1 MSLFDDDSMT
11 MSVMGSGENFGI
23 VEAPLGDNLLPSFSS
38 AMSWPESFNES
49 MEVAYHQW
57 FPNYQPHADEDE
69 HQSFMR
75 KMKELA
81 ALETV
86 KPGGPPDNDDSL
98 ISKSGASGDRN
109 TRDKRLPLKIPGT
122 GDRPGREVEIP
133 NAGRPNP
140 DYIPP
145 NDDPSPGDGG
155 GNDRGS
161 GNGGNSGNPDTDESE
176 NDEAQKDEAQENPGR
191 RVRMV
196 PSPFQAVGGG
206 LVYVPA
212 LTGNFR
218 AAWANL
224 RDSWGGAVERF
235 RGLWGRWTGST
246 PDNESSG
253 TPTNRLP
260 AAAESGFGRSKSE
273 ASSNWGKTTPDT
285 IQRLSGRLSGEQS
298 EASSDWAEASREL
311 NAAEQIMQSD
321 PDELLDSLGHYGN
334 PSLRD
339 GPMITTS
346 NAPPKYVSTDTD
358 KMIGWGFLSD
368 GLTPEYGI
376 LTSIA
381 SGSGF
386 AGSLTLRTY
395 RIRGHDEV
403 VSHQLFAVFE
413 TDDLMHGTGNP
424 KHRMQLVD
432 DPDRAQAILL
442 SNPDLMENALIN
454 SESSG
459 WRRFWEIALDVFTA
473 QTPH

>member
-1 MSLFDDDSMT
+1 MYSPGAPDF
-11 MSVMGSGENFGI
+11 MG
-23 VEAPLGDNLLPSFSS
+23 
-38 AMSWPESFNES
+38 
-49 MEVAYHQW
+49 
-57 FPNYQPHADEDE
+57 
-69 HQSFMR
+69 
-75 KMKELA
+75 
-81 ALETV
+81 
-86 KPGGPPDNDDSL
+86 PGGPHD
-98 ISKSGASGDRN
+98 
-109 TRDKRLPLKIPGT
+109 
-122 GDRPGREVEIP
+122 
-133 NAGRPNP
+133 PNP
-140 DYIPP
+140 GG
-145 NDDPSPGDGG
+145 SPG
-155 GNDRGS
+155 GS
-161 GNGGNSGNPDTDESE
+161 GNGGNGGGSGNPDTDESE

-321 PDELLDSLGHYGN
+321 PDELLDSLGQYGN

-339 GPMITTS
+339 GPMLT
-346 NAPPKYVSTDTD
+346 NPGAPPKYVVTDTR
-358 KMIGWGFLSD
+358 KPIVVMLLPD
-368 GLTPEYGI
+368 GLTPEHGI
-376 LTSIA
+376 LTSVA

-386 AGSLTLRTY
+386 AGSLKLRTY

-403 VSHQLFAVFE
+403 VSHQLLGVFE
-413 TDDLMHGTGNP
+413 IDEMMTGTDNP
-424 KHRMQLVD
+424 KYRMQLVN
-432 DPDRAQAILL
+432 DPDIAQAILS
-442 SNPDLMENALIN
+442 SNPDLMEDALIA

-459 WRRFWEIALDVFTA
+459 WRRFWETALDIFTA